1 MPAAAT
7 APPAIEKIVDSVA
20 RECACAP
27 SLPAAS
33 ASSWVAHV
41 VEPPQIAF
49 AAFHFE
55 RASAPNTL
63 PVTSP
68 APPTPIVATA
78 YVLRCEVAGRGC
90 VGVGVGGLAPAL
102 ALAFAFGGLLATAPA
117 AASGSFALIVTT
129 WP

>member
-33 ASSWVAHV
+33 ASSWAAPV

-55 RASAPNTL
+55 RASAPNTM

-78 YVLRCEVAGRGC
+78 YVLRCDVAGRGC
-90 VGVGVGGLAPAL
+90 VGVGVGVGVGGLAPAVAL
-102 ALAFAFGGLLATAPA
+102 ALAFALG
-117 AASGSFALIVTT
+117 
-129 WP
+129 

>member
-1 MPAAAT
+1 MPVAAT
-7 APPAIEKIVDSVA
+7 AAPAIEKIVDSVA

-55 RASAPNTL
+55 RASAPNTM
-63 PVTSP
+63 PVSSP
-68 APPTPIVATA
+68 APPTPMVATA
-78 YVLRCEVAGRGC
+78 YVLRREVAGRRC
-90 VGVGVGGLAPAL
+90 VGVGVGVGGFAPAL
-102 ALAFAFGGLLATAPA
+102 ALAFVFG
-117 AASGSFALIVTT
+117 
-129 WP
+129 